1 MAAKYRT
8 LSLAKRGFDFE
19 IFMWLFVRLSA
30 LAMYL
35 CGFIGLVGALIMGA
49 RTQVNLADL
58 IRWTFM
64 PDSNHV
70 LMNTTLNNIA
80 NTEAWASLF
89 WKIMGST
96 FVAFAVSHGLHGLL
110 SVVEDYLK
118 NRLVRRILRI
128 VGLLL
133 TFAMIA
139 IAIYVFWT
147 A

>member
-1 MAAKYRT
+1 MAANQRK
-8 LSLAKRGFDFE
+8 LSLARRGFDFE

-35 CGFIGLVGALIMGA
+35 CAFTGLVGALILGA

-58 IRWTFM
+58 IRWSFM

-80 NTEAWASLF
+80 NSDVWASLF

-96 FVAFAVSHGLHGLL
+96 FVAFATSHGLHGVL

-118 NRLVRRILRI
+118 NRVVRRILRI
-128 VGLLL
+128 VGLVL
-133 TFAMIA
+133 TFVMIA
-139 IAIYVFWT
+139 IAIYVLWT
-147 A
+147 K